1 MTFSYLTDTVAPR
14 NENWPVA
21 TSTPTRGYH
30 NGSQQT
36 GSQEICDVGWQSDSP
51 VTLSKFIYE
60 NLIRT
65 TVKSSLVFFFFF
77 FFPKKT
83 GTKLTA
89 LIGFYSAQMA
99 RISNEDEFS
108 EEREAAIRKLVENVS
123 GH

>member
-1 MTFSYLTDTVAPR
+1 MTFIYLTDTVTPR

-65 TVKSSLVFFFFF
+65 IVKSCLVFS
-77 FFPKKT
+77 KT
-83 GTKLTA
+83 GTKLTE
-89 LIGFYSAQMA
+89 LIGFYSAQVA